1 MRYLA
6 FLLLIVGMLAGCQT
20 PGDRGPTAAQRLQTM
35 ESIRNEPPGDYFVGR
50 RYFKQDYKFWG
61 YVRRPREPWS
71 TARLVI
77 INENKAAAPDR
88 AAGALGSDNGVEYR
102 LNGYF
107 SGDNVYEPPSNAV
120 YPEFVLTGY
129 EIISRNPLPI
139 FSNQEAALD
148 PQRRV
153 ILLPH

>member
-1 MRYLA
+1 MKHLVLLLA
-6 FLLLIVGMLAGCQT
+6 FVGLLTGCQS
-20 PGDRGPTAAQRLQTM
+20 PNSGGPTAAQRLQSM

-61 YVRRPREPWS
+61 YVRRPGEPWS
-71 TARLVI
+71 TARLVM
-77 INENKAAAPDR
+77 INEKTVAPDR

-102 LNGYF
+102 LHGYF

-129 EIISRNPLPI
+129 EVISRNPLPI
-139 FSNQEAALD
+139 FSNQQAALD